1 MTKFGELINVEKP
14 VLIDFYFD
22 WSEEENNLDTLRD
35 VAAALGDKAKVIKI
49 DIKKN
54 EILAETLRVKG
65 NPTFMIYKNGEMK
78 WRQTGEQDA
87 NTLIGLVQQYVQE
100 IALNLYPLS
109 EKKASALGNTYC
121 SFSAAFLLS

>member
-1 MTKFGELINVEKP
+1 MTKFGELINVKKP

-22 WSEEENNLDTLRD
+22 WNEENNLDVLKD

-54 EILAETLRVKG
+54 EILADTLRVKG

-87 NTLIGLVQQYVQE
+87 NTLIGLVQQYV
-100 IALNLYPLS
+100 
-109 EKKASALGNTYC
+109 
-121 SFSAAFLLS
+121 

>member
-1 MTKFGELINVEKP
+1 MTKFGELINVAKP

-22 WSEEENNLDTLRD
+22 WDDDENNLDTLKD

-54 EILAETLRVKG
+54 EILADTLRVKG

-87 NTLIGLVQQYVQE
+87 NTLIGLVQQYV
-100 IALNLYPLS
+100 
-109 EKKASALGNTYC
+109 
-121 SFSAAFLLS
+121 